1 MAEPTVLVIG
11 SGVAGLTYALKAARF
26 ARVEL
31 VTKKEDTESNTNY
44 AQGGIAAVIAAD
56 DAPEFH
62 VADTLTAGAG
72 LCRVE
77 AVEQM
82 VREGP
87 LRVRELIAWGARFS
101 QERDEQGQEHLSL
114 GREGG
119 HSRRRIIH
127 AQDRTG
133 REVERA
139 LVTAVQE
146 HPRITVHEHHAAID
160 LLLSGEGSGAE
171 VRGATVL
178 DLHGGEVETR
188 VADATVLATGG
199 CGQVYLHSTNPA
211 IATGDGVAIA
221 YRAGARVANMEFI
234 QFHPT
239 TLYHPEGRSFLIS
252 EAVRGEGAI
261 LRLKNGEAFMARYH
275 PMGDLAPR
283 DVVARAIDA
292 ELKQSGDDCV
302 FLDLRHLEAARVRE
316 RFPHIYSRCLDLGLD
331 ITREPIPIVP
341 AAHYSCGGVL
351 TDLEARTTLR
361 RLYAV
366 GEVACTG
373 VHGANRLASN
383 SLLEALV
390 FAHHAAAST
399 QQLLAEGPRL
409 PASAETTP
417 SPNAGNEVS
426 LEFPT
431 LLKRLLQTLMWSHVG
446 IVRSDRRLQQALRE
460 AQILHDAAAS
470 LFRTSRITEGTLELR
485 NLALVGL
492 LIIRCALTRK
502 ESRGLHYN
510 VDHPGRDDAN
520 WVRDTV
526 LEGDA

>member
-1 MAEPTVLVIG
+1 
-11 SGVAGLTYALKAARF
+11 
-26 ARVEL
+26 
-31 VTKKEDTESNTNY
+31 
-44 AQGGIAAVIAAD
+44 
-56 DAPEFH
+56 
-62 VADTLTAGAG
+62 
-72 LCRVE
+72 
-77 AVEQM
+77 
-82 VREGP
+82 
-87 LRVRELIAWGARFS
+87 
-101 QERDEQGQEHLSL
+101 
-114 GREGG
+114 
-119 HSRRRIIH
+119 
-127 AQDRTG
+127 
-133 REVERA
+133 
-139 LVTAVQE
+139 VQA
-146 HPRITVHEHHAAID
+146 HPRITIHEHHAAID
-160 LLLSGEGSGAE
+160 LLLAGEGEEREAQ
-171 VRGATVL
+171 GATVL
-178 DLHGGEVETR
+178 DLRSGEVETR
-188 VADATVLATGG
+188 IADATILATGG
-199 CGQVYLHSTNPA
+199 CGQAYLHTTNPA

-221 YRAGARVANMEFI
+221 YRAGAWVANMEFI

-239 TLYHPEGRSFLIS
+239 TLFHPEARSFLIS

-261 LRLKNGEAFMARYH
+261 LRLKSGEAFMARYH

-302 FLDLRHLEAARVRE
+302 YLDLRHLDAGEVRS
-316 RFPHIYSRCLDLGLD
+316 RFPHIYGRCLELGLD

-390 FAHHAAAST
+390 FAHHAAEST
-399 QQLLAEGPRL
+399 QRLLSEQPPIAAQAESG
-409 PASAETTP
+409 P

-426 LEFPT
+426 PEFPA
-431 LLKRLLQTLMWSHVG
+431 LLKRLLQTLTWSHVG

-485 NLALVGL
+485 NLAQVGL

-510 VDHPGRDDAN
+510 VDHPSRDDAN
-520 WVRDTV
+520 WVRDTI
-526 LEGDA
+526 LEV